1 MASARA
7 LRRPRA
13 LSAAPLALALALA
26 ALAALALPDQAH
38 ALAVT
43 DAVNSWLCD
52 LVRAMVKS
60 SLNSITSSAE
70 ELIGT
75 VKAIGSGDGLAA
87 TGFTL
92 GLTNGLN
99 DLFGGGEGASAVYTL
114 AKDVM
119 NGFGKPLAG
128 VVLVACMCMQMVK
141 VSQHMNA
148 SAALPGVMEVGGLLV
163 FFVFF
168 DVMIDRAEEVLQL
181 IFSLGQLALRTIVE
195 KTTAEGGAIDTAG
208 LDALTDLPSLIMVLV
223 NTVVVAIFML
233 IANVAGLFCVW
244 GRALQIYVM
253 MMFAPIPIALLGG
266 QDTRQMGIG
275 FLKNFAALCLSA
287 AVMAFSLVLFGVL
300 LTDVM
305 VEYSALPLEAG
316 GGATIKMI
324 ALCLLLI
331 SALVKSGSWAREVF
345 GG

>member
-1 MASARA
+1 MGAPARA
-7 LRRPRA
+7 LARPGLRRAA
-13 LSAAPLALALALA
+13 LLALALALA
-26 ALAALALPDQAH
+26 ALALPAQAH
-38 ALAVT
+38 AGAVT
-43 DAVNSWLCD
+43 DAVSSWLCD
-52 LVRAMVKS
+52 LVRALVKS
-60 SLNSITSSAE
+60 SLDGVTHQAQ

-75 VKAIGSGDGLAA
+75 VKSLGPGADGTVAGGL
-87 TGFTL
+87 TL

-99 DLFGGGEGASAVYTL
+99 DLFGGGSGESHVYAL

-168 DVMIDRAEEVLQL
+168 DVMIDHAEEVLQL
-181 IFSLGQLALRTIVE
+181 IFSLGQLALGKV
-195 KTTAEGGAIDTAG
+195 AEGATDAPAAIDTSG

-223 NTVVVAIFML
+223 NSTLVALFML
-233 IANVAGLFCVW
+233 VASVTGLFCVW
-244 GRALQIYVM
+244 GRAVQIYVM

-287 AVMAFSLVLFGVL
+287 AVMAFSLSLFGVL

-305 VEYSALPLEAG
+305 VEFSGSALEAG
-316 GGATIKMI
+316 GVATVKMV